1 MTPSPSGGASSIPLN
16 NSTMSA
22 LRAATASSH
31 RRLEKRLSV
40 TERFGKLTG
49 YREHLERM
57 WGFCSAL
64 EASLG
69 AQSFEGALPD
79 YEARRKLPLLATD
92 LAALGLSGSSISS
105 LPRCREMPEPSGPAF
120 ALGCVYVLE
129 GATLGGRT
137 LLPLVEERLGFN
149 ADHGASYLAS
159 YGTDVAA
166 MWRAFKAAVEACC
179 CDADRQA
186 SALRAAVLTFD
197 VLADWLCGN
206 EK

>member
-1 MTPSPSGGASSIPLN
+1 
-16 NSTMSA
+16 MSA

-31 RRLEKRLSV
+31 RRLEKRLGV

-64 EASLG
+64 EASLHVK
-69 AQSFEGALPD
+69 SFEGALPD
-79 YEARRKLPLLATD
+79 YEARRKLPLLAGD
-92 LAALGLSGSSISS
+92 LMALGIPASRISS
-105 LPRCREMPEPSGPAF
+105 LPRCSEMPEPSGAAF
-120 ALGCVYVLE
+120 AFGCVYVLE

-159 YGTDVAA
+159 YGADVAA
-166 MWRAFKAAVEACC
+166 MWNSYNAAVEAWC

-186 SALRAAVLTFD
+186 SALRAAVMTFD

-206 EK
+206 DT

>member
-1 MTPSPSGGASSIPLN
+1 MTPSPSGGASLIPLT

-31 RRLEKRLSV
+31 QRLEKRLSV

-57 WGFCSAL
+57 WGFCFTL
-64 EASLG
+64 EAPLR
-69 AQSFEGALPD
+69 AQSFDGALPD
-79 YEARRKLPLLATD
+79 YEARRKLPLLTSD
-92 LAALGLSGSSISS
+92 LTALGVSGSCIAA

-120 ALGCVYVLE
+120 AFGCVYVLE

-137 LLPLVEERLGFN
+137 LLPLVERRLGFN
-149 ADHGASYLAS
+149 AHHGASYLAS
-159 YGTDVAA
+159 YGADVAA
-166 MWRAFKAAVEACC
+166 MWRAFNAAVEACC

-186 SALRAAVLTFD
+186 SALRAAVKTFD

-206 EK
+206 DE